1 MLAIWSLVPLPFL
14 NPVCTSG
21 SSWFRYCWSLA
32 FEHYLAT
39 MWNECSCVVVW
50 PFFGTLFFGI
60 GMKTDFLQSCG
71 HCWVFQICWH
81 IECSTLAAASFR
93 IWNSSAGGL
102 APPLAVFVV
111 MLPKAHLT
119 SHSRMSGSRW
129 VTTPSWL
136 SGSLRPFLYNVSL
149 NRSFFFF
156 FLPYHVACRTLDPWP
171 GIEPMPPAMEVWSPD
186 YWTTGKLP
194 KF

>member
-1 MLAIWSLVPLPFL
+1 MIQQILAIWFLVPLPFL

-93 IWNSSAGGL
+93 ICNSSAGIPS
-102 APPLAVFVV
+102 PPLAFFIVK
-111 MLPKAHLT
+111 LPKAHLT
-119 SHSRMSGSRW
+119 SHSGC
-129 VTTPSWL
+129 L
-136 SGSLRPFLYNVSL
+136 ALGQ
-149 NRSFFFF
+149 
-156 FLPYHVACRTLDPWP
+156 
-171 GIEPMPPAMEVWSPD
+171 WSHHRD
-186 YWTTGKLP
+186 YLGREDLFCTVLCILAISS
-194 KF
+194 